1 MYQSNPVPVKKIC
14 LWFVVVILGL
24 VFSFAI
30 FASIISIRV
39 GLTNLHQDG
48 FIIPILS
55 GAFSIA
61 LCIFLFVCFV
71 RFIINILKEKDI
83 IRSK

>member
-14 LWFVVVILGL
+14 LWCVVVILGL
-24 VFSFAI
+24 VFSFII

-39 GLTNLHQDG
+39 GLRNLNQDG
-48 FIIPILS
+48 FIMPILA
-55 GAFSIA
+55 GIFSIA
-61 LCIFLFVCFV
+61 LCVFLFVCFV

-83 IRSK
+83 IRSS